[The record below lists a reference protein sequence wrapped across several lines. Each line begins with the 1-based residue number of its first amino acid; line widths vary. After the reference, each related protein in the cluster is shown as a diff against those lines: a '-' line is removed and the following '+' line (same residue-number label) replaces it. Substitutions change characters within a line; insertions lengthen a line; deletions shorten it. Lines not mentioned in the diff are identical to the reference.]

1 MLKPLTI
8 DEVERIAELARLDL
22 TDEEKALFSIQL
34 AEILSYAQKIQ
45 KVNTSEVPPTA
56 HALESQLAL
65 RSDTTKPSLKRVQV
79 LANAPEPASD
89 TGLFKVPKVIS

>member
-1 MLKPLTI
+1 MSKSLTI

-34 AEILSYAQKIQ
+34 AEILLYAQKIQ
-45 KVNTSEVPPTA
+45 KVNTNEVPPTA
-56 HALESQLAL
+56 HAPESQPAL
-65 RSDTTKPSLKRVQV
+65 RSDTTKPSLKRLQV